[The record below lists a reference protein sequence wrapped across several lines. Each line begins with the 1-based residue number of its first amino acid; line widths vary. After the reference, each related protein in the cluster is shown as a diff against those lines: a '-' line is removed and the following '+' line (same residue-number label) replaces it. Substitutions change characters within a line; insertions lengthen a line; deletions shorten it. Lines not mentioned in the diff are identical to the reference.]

1 VFGVVRYVPAP
12 AILHHCAAT
21 YNDADTACYRQA
33 SLPPLSSPQ
42 GDSARLP
49 GRRHGLSGVLAT
61 QADAHRPSDVLNT
74 LKRLGFRA
82 VVSVPDGWL
91 GKILV
96 RIEHEPTM
104 RLVRATHEEEALAIA
119 CGIRLGGI
127 RTALLV
133 QNAGVLSMGAGM
145 VSLAQRYQFPLLML
159 VSYRG
164 TPDDPVFYHVPK
176 GRATEPVLR
185 GIGLNYAVVDRHR
198 PIGPQV
204 EHAATYAEE
213 ASCPFA
219 LLLSR
224 EDIQW

>member
-1 VFGVVRYVPAP
+1 
-12 AILHHCAAT
+12 
-21 YNDADTACYRQA
+21 
-33 SLPPLSSPQ
+33 
-42 GDSARLP
+42 
-49 GRRHGLSGVLAT
+49 
-61 QADAHRPSDVLNT
+61 
-74 LKRLGFRA
+74 
-82 VVSVPDGWL
+82 
-91 GKILV
+91 
-96 RIEHEPTM
+96 
-104 RLVRATHEEEALAIA
+104 
-119 CGIRLGGI
+119 
-127 RTALLV
+127 
-133 QNAGVLSMGAGM
+133 MGAGM

-164 TPDDPVFYHVPK
+164 TADDPVFYHVPK